1 MKYKS
6 KCPECG
12 NEILFTEHDKFVK
25 CPECDFKQK
34 NPKYEEESFIDKE
47 FEQLSNDKKII
58 YVVKEKEPQDVGSF
72 GLGFCLSF
80 FFGIIGLIIGL
91 FGKEKTRKGAGI
103 GFLINIIIAFLLVI
117 LYACIGVY
125 ASS

>member
-6 KCPECG
+6 KCPDCG
-12 NEILFTEHDKFVK
+12 NEILFTEHDKFIK
-25 CPECDFKQK
+25 CPECDFKKK
-34 NPKYEEESFIDKE
+34 NPKYEEESFIDEE
-47 FEQLSNDKKII
+47 FEQSNNDKKVV

-91 FGKEKTRKGAGI
+91 CGKENTTKGAI
-103 GFLINIIIAFLLVI
+103 KGFVIQIIIALILVAF
-117 LYACIGVY
+117 YACIALGT
-125 ASS
+125 SS